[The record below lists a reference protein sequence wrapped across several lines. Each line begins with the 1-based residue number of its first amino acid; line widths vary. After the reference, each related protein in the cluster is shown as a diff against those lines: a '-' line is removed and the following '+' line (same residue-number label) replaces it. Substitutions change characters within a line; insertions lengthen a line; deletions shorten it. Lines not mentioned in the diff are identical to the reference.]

1 VRVLV
6 VSDIHGNWPAL
17 EAVAAVPH
25 DAVLCLGDI
34 VGYGPQPGECLRWLR
49 ANGAVIVQGNH
60 DRALADDVPPRCRP
74 DFEWLAAAAAG
85 IGRQQLDDGEKAFL
99 RALPPTRRLVL
110 DDKRVVMVHATPVD
124 PLYSYLPLDPDRWR
138 RAVVGIDADILLV
151 GHTHLPFH
159 IRLDHLHV
167 VNPGSVG
174 QPKDGDPRAA
184 YAVIEDGIP
193 KLARVA
199 YPIERTVERLRAAG
213 VATRASEALAGLL
226 RTGRVAGVSPS
237 HRTTPG

>member
-25 DAVLCLGDI
+25 DSVVCLGDI

-49 ANGAVIVQGNH
+49 ANGAEIVQGNH

-74 DFEWLAAAAAG
+74 DFEWLASAAAG
-85 IGRQQLDDGEKAFL
+85 IGRRQLDDEEKTFL
-99 RALPPTRRLVL
+99 RALPRTRRVVL
-110 DDKRVVMVHATPVD
+110 DGRRALVVHATPVD
-124 PLYSYLPLDPDRWR
+124 PLYDYLPPDPDAWR
-138 RAVVGIDADILLV
+138 AAVAGIDADILLV

-159 IRLDHLHV
+159 FQLGGLHV

-184 YAVIEDGIP
+184 CAVIEDGIP
-193 KLARVA
+193 RLERRP
-199 YPIERTVERLRAAG
+199 YPIERTVDGLRAAG
-213 VATRASEALAGLL
+213 VETSAYEALAALL
-226 RTGRVAGVSPS
+226 RTGRAGGTSRP
-237 HRTTPG
+237 RP